1 MGLGFESQADHDD
14 LYIRHNVRFYA
25 RYVFVSCVFLFA
37 LHAVSFSLAPSRPL
51 HVSNRVN
58 QGLRGEVL
66 PRSAFC
72 SMQNQNIPSPLLHS
86 MERGCLLLLVCSS
99 RERHFRNELPSTHK
113 LKYAAQFGVTHSCRF
128 LHAQAKLR
136 R

>member
-25 RYVFVSCVFLFA
+25 RYVFVSCVFLFV
-37 LHAVSFSLAPSRPL
+37 LHTDTFSLAPSRPL

-72 SMQNQNIPSPLLHS
+72 SMRNQRSPLP
-86 MERGCLLLLVCSS
+86 LLMQYGEGMLTVVRLFIVGAAFPKRAAAHPQIQVCSAVLCS
-99 RERHFRNELPSTHK
+99 PQLS
-113 LKYAAQFGVTHSCRF
+113 LSSC
-128 LHAQAKLR
+128 AG
-136 R
+136 

>member
-25 RYVFVSCVFLFA
+25 RYVFVSCVFLFYT
-37 LHAVSFSLAPSRPL
+37 LIPSPLLRPG
-51 HVSNRVN
+51 HSMFSNRVN

-66 PRSAFC
+66 PHNAFC

-86 MERGCLLLLVCSS
+86 VERGCPLLFGYSLW
-99 RERHFRNELPSTHK
+99 ERHFRNELPPTHK
-113 LKYAAQFGVTHSCRF
+113 LKYAAQFGVTHSRGF
-128 LHAQAKLR
+128 LHVEAKLR

>member
-37 LHAVSFSLAPSRPL
+37 LHADSFSLAPSRPL

-58 QGLRGEVL
+58 QGLRRDVL

-72 SMQNQNIPSPLLHS
+72 SMRNQRSPLPLLMQYGEGMLTVVRLFIVGAAFPKRAAYRPQAQVRS
-86 MERGCLLLLVCSS
+86 AVGCNPQPWLSS
-99 RERHFRNELPSTHK
+99 C
-113 LKYAAQFGVTHSCRF
+113 GG
-128 LHAQAKLR
+128 
-136 R
+136 

>member
-25 RYVFVSCVFLFA
+25 RYVFVSCVFLFV
-37 LHAVSFSLAPSRPL
+37 LHTDTFSLAPSRPL

-66 PRSAFC
+66 PHNAFC

-86 MERGCLLLLVCSS
+86 VARGYLLLFGYSLW
-99 RERHFRNELPSTHK
+99 ERHFRNELPTAHK
-113 LKYAAQFGVTHSCRF
+113 LKYAAQFGVTHSRGF
-128 LHAQAKLR
+128 LHAEAKLWW
-136 R
+136 

>member
-14 LYIRHNVRFYA
+14 LYIRHNARFYA

-37 LHAVSFSLAPSRPL
+37 LHADSFSLAPSRPL

-66 PRSAFC
+66 PHNAFC
-72 SMQNQNIPSPLLHS
+72 SMQNQNIPSPAAYAVWRGDALLFGYS
-86 MERGCLLLLVCSS
+86 LC
-99 RERHFRNELPSTHK
+99 ERHFRNELPTAHK
-113 LKYAAQFGVTHSCRF
+113 LKYAAQFCVAHSCRF